1 MNGEMA
7 LPKKFPDHRADG
19 DEEENRQPDEH
30 DFEWKEIVA
39 RRILR
44 DLDEKSDRQRQGQS
58 ERIRST
64 VRCNP
69 ADGDRDGEE
78 QYGER
83 PAKTVR
89 KKTGQAILAAMGR
102 SSEAEET
109 TKACEQRQCEEAGDC
124 TGRTPEGRPNLDA
137 AKIICQAPTAVE
149 RLWK

>member
-44 DLDEKSDRQRQGQS
+44 DLNEKGDRQRQGQS
-58 ERIRST
+58 ERIRAT
-64 VRCNP
+64 VLCNP

-78 QYGER
+78 QYDKR
-83 PAKTVR
+83 QAKTAR
-89 KKTGQAILAAMGR
+89 KKTGQAILAAIGR
-102 SSEAEET
+102 GSEAEET
-109 TKACEQRQCEEAGDC
+109 AKACEQRQC
-124 TGRTPEGRPNLDA
+124 
-137 AKIICQAPTAVE
+137 
-149 RLWK
+149 